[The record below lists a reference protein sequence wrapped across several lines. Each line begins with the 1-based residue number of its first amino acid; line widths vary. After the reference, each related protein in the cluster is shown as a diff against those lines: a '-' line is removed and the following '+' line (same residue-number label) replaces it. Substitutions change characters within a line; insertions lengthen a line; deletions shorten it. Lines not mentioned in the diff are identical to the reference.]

1 MYYSIDSYPEEFH
14 CNSEAFRRNSVFKD
28 FSGIFL
34 QSDLLKLKCMKFLLF
49 SSFLLFAHSGFSQ
62 NLQLHYDFRH
72 TTDPGLNSK
81 NFPTFSFVYFKNLD
95 TLSTGSFL
103 FQINAQLDGKK
114 GNVGQ
119 VFTQVSQSLRF
130 WKPKVYLSL
139 NYSGGLGVT
148 ETSYGYNISNA
159 FGVGAA
165 YPFQW
170 KGAWASA
177 SLSFRVNVFER
188 QSYDPQF
195 TIYFG
200 KGVFNYKIFSAG
212 SFVFWT
218 QNRDQGTEFTKDLK
232 GKKFAFFGDPQIWF
246 RIKNGFS
253 AGSRINVFYHVLT
266 EDNRLQFYPTLGT
279 KYQF

>member
-1 MYYSIDSYPEEFH
+1 
-14 CNSEAFRRNSVFKD
+14 
-28 FSGIFL
+28 
-34 QSDLLKLKCMKFLLF
+34 MKFLLL
-49 SSFLLFAHSGFSQ
+49 SAFLFLTLAGFSQ

-72 TTDPGLNSK
+72 TTDPKLNSK
-81 NFPTFSFVYFKNLD
+81 NFPTFSFEYFRNID
-95 TLSTGSFL
+95 TLDTGSFL
-103 FQINAQLDGKK
+103 LKLNAQLDGK
-114 GNVGQ
+114 NNNMGQ

-130 WKPKVYLSL
+130 WKPKVYLSF

-148 ETSYGYNISNA
+148 PNSFGYYLSNS

-170 KGAWASA
+170 KGAWVAT
-177 SLSFRVNVFER
+177 SLSFRINTFDKT
-188 QSYDPQF
+188 SYDPQF
-195 TIYFG
+195 NLYFG
-200 KGVFNYKIFSAG
+200 KGFINYKIFTAG

-218 QNRDQGTEFTKDLK
+218 QNRNQGNDNTKDLK

-253 AGSRINVFYHVLT
+253 IGSRINVYYHLLS
-266 EDNRLQFYPTLGT
+266 EDDQIQFYPTLGT